1 MAYKVVDNYLS
12 KPDFDVLAQ
21 VMTTWDFP
29 WFYQSQLNNYHVD
42 TLDCYLTHLFFE
54 NLKED
59 GSITGY
65 SKHASILKPI
75 LKKLKPRSL
84 IRIKGNLY
92 LNTPKVMQHKH
103 HTDYNYK
110 HKGAIFYVNTNNGF
124 TILENKIKIKSIAN
138 RMLFF
143 DAHKPHASTST
154 SDQKIRV
161 NINFNYF

>member
-12 KPDFDVLAQ
+12 KPDFDALAKI
-21 VMTTWDFP
+21 MMKWELP
-29 WFYQSQLNNYHVD
+29 WFYQPGINEYHVNS
-42 TLDCYLTHLFFE
+42 LDCYHTHLFFK
-54 NLKED
+54 NFKED
-59 GSITGY
+59 GSIMGY
-65 SKHASILKPI
+65 SKYANILEPI
-75 LKKLKPRSL
+75 LKKLNPRSL
-84 IRIKGNLY
+84 IRIKANLY
-92 LNTPKVMQHKH
+92 TNTPEVMQHKH

-161 NINFNYF
+161 NINLNYF